1 MTTIARVRVA
11 SPFDDKIDLV
21 IEESGGVYTIRFA
34 DGSQAPINATE
45 SIEFD
50 SIKITVEAP

>member
-1 MTTIARVRVA
+1 MTTIVKVCVA
-11 SPFDDKIDLV
+11 SPIDEVDLV

>member
-1 MTTIARVRVA
+1 VTTIAKVRVA
-11 SPFDDKIDLV
+11 SPIDEVDLV
-21 IEESGGVYTIRFA
+21 IEESGGVCTIRFA

-50 SIKITVEAP
+50 SLKITVEAP

>member
-1 MTTIARVRVA
+1 MTTIAKVRVA
-11 SPFDDKIDLV
+11 SPIDEVDLV

-50 SIKITVEAP
+50 SLKITVEAP